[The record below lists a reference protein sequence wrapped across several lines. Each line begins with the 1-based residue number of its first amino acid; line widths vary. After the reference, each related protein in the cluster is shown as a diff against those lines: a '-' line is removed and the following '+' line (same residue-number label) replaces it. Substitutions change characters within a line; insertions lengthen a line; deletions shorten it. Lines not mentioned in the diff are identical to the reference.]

1 MFGDKNALPCS
12 ERKRSINYRDVEGY
26 TSQHRFDVSRHIIR
40 PLDLMY
46 PGGVRGREPPQPG
59 MADAPLSRPQ
69 GRVVQLGHA

>member
-12 ERKRSINYRDVEGY
+12 ERKRSIYRDVEGY

-46 PGGVRGREPPQPG
+46 PGRVRGREPPERSMVG
-59 MADAPLSRPQ
+59 W
-69 GRVVQLGHA
+69 